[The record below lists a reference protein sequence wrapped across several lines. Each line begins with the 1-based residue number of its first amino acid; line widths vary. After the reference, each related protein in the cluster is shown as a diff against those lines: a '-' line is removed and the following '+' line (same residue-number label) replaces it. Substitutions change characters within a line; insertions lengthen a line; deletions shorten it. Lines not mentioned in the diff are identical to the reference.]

1 MPDEPTSGTILV
13 IDDEKG
19 IRDSLQLVLEY
30 EGYPVLKAVTGQ
42 EGLDA
47 IERSEPHV
55 IMLDVKMPGLDGM
68 EVLERLNPQ
77 ETGRVSS

>member
-30 EGYPVLKAVTGQ
+30 EG
-42 EGLDA
+42 
-47 IERSEPHV
+47 
-55 IMLDVKMPGLDGM
+55 
-68 EVLERLNPQ
+68 
-77 ETGRVSS
+77 